1 MNSTLLS
8 QAVTAKLE
16 DGNIRAAIRILNSE
30 DTPEPPC
37 LASLSQLQE
46 KHPTASDM
54 DSSLPPPPQFHC
66 LSVDEYPPILH
77 LASSEQ

>member
-46 KHPTASDM
+46 KHPTAS
-54 DSSLPPPPQFHC
+54 SLPPPPQFHC